1 MYSPGIARRV
11 IVNGTFDILHRGH
24 IEMLN
29 YAKSQG
35 SYLLVAIDSDK
46 SVKELKGESRPV
58 NNQEDRKFALDNLKC
73 VDAVWIFDDQE
84 ELEHI
89 CKMYRPDLMV
99 KGSDYR
105 GKTITGAKY
114 CNIIKFYEL
123 IPNYSTTKTIEN
135 INNRKE
141 RLYRKPRRTLL
152 AQDRTRNYHL
162 RVGRK

>member
-35 SYLLVAIDSDK
+35 SYLLVAIDADTLVK
-46 SVKELKGESRPV
+46 SLKGESRPI

-73 VDAVWIFDDQE
+73 VDAVWIFDSQE

-89 CKMYRPDLMV
+89 CKLYRPDVMV
-99 KGSDYR
+99 KGSDYQGR
-105 GKTITGAKY
+105 PITGEKY
-114 CNIIKFYEL
+114 CNMVKFYPL
-123 IPNYSTTKTIEN
+123 VKNYSTSKIIED
-135 INNRKE
+135 INNR
-141 RLYRKPRRTLL
+141 
-152 AQDRTRNYHL
+152 
-162 RVGRK
+162 

>member
-29 YAKSQG
+29 FARSQG
-35 SYLLVAIDSDK
+35 TYLLVCIDSDRQ
-46 SVKELKGESRPV
+46 VKELKGDSRPI

-73 VDAVWIFDDQE
+73 VDAVWIFDTQH

-89 CKMYRPDLMV
+89 CKLYRPDLMV

-105 GKTITGAKY
+105 GKPITGSQYCGNVKY
-114 CNIIKFYEL
+114 YNL
-123 IPNYSTTKTIEN
+123 VPNYSTSKIIED
-135 INNRKE
+135 INNRK
-141 RLYRKPRRTLL
+141 
-152 AQDRTRNYHL
+152 
-162 RVGRK
+162 